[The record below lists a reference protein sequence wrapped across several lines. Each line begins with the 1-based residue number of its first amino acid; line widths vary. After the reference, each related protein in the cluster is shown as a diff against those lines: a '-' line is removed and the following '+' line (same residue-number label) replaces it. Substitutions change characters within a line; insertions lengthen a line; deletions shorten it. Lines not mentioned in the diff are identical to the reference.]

1 MERIRE
7 YTALTIKEALG
18 EKVADQIKSV
28 EDYFLSKQKPWV
40 FNPYDDDCVLVIN
53 DKTFEEIC
61 SGMEESGVGNP
72 KELTTFEFYSKIAYL
87 NKKAEKLNSKL
98 S

>member
-1 MERIRE
+1 MDKIRD
-7 YTALTIKEALG
+7 YHSLNIREALG
-18 EKVADQIKSV
+18 EDVKGLIKAI
-28 EDYFLSKQKPWV
+28 EDYFVDKQKPWV
-40 FNPYDDDCVLVIN
+40 FNPYEEDCILVIN

-61 SGMEESGVGNP
+61 AGMEDSGINNP

-98 S
+98 